1 VDKNRKLKVIARF
14 QPKQVEDLMPE
25 LVKVVDTEAVFIYA
39 WQMDE
44 DDPLPGEWVLKTE
57 DERFGGYWIPECD
70 LAIIKECPHGR
81 C

>member
-1 VDKNRKLKVIARF
+1 MNKNCRVKVLARF
-14 QPKQVEDLMPE
+14 RPKIVDDLVPE
-25 LVKVVDTEAVFIYA
+25 LLQVIDTEAVFTYA

-57 DERFGGYWIPECD
+57 DQRFGGYWIPECD
-70 LAIIKECPHGR
+70 LAIIKECRHGD

>member
-1 VDKNRKLKVIARF
+1 MNKSSKLKVLARF
-14 QPKQVEDLMPE
+14 QPMVTNDLMPE
-25 LVKVVDTEAVFIYA
+25 LLKVIDVKAVFTYA

-57 DERFGGYWIPECD
+57 DERFGGYWVPECD
-70 LAIIKECPHGR
+70 LMIIKECHNGD